1 MSGGKSG
8 WLAHAAMLAAMGL
21 AGCASQDKLRQA
33 ELATLAAAL
42 PGTYDNAAQAREDV
56 ASGAAAPHAGLRLM
70 ITEIYAPV
78 VGARVFH
85 VRETSLDDPRR
96 LVMQRIWTLS
106 LSPDKRLTQGVM
118 ALAEPERWRTGD
130 PELFR
135 SLLPQDLRPLA
146 GCELY
151 WTATAAGFSGQNQH
165 ASCRADASASDEART
180 VEYRAEL
187 QGDQLALSERQYDAA
202 GRIVM
207 GDSADPFYRF
217 VRRGR

>member
-1 MSGGKSG
+1 MSSGKLG
-8 WLAHAAMLAAMGL
+8 WLARAVMLATMGL
-21 AGCASQDKLRQA
+21 AGCASQEKLRQA

-42 PGTYDNAAQAREDV
+42 AGTYDNAAQARDDI
-56 ASGAAAPHAGLRLM
+56 ARGAAAPHAGLRLT
-70 ITEIYAPV
+70 ITEIYAPL

-96 LVMQRIWTLS
+96 LIMQRVWTLS
-106 LSPDKRLTQGVM
+106 LSPDKRLTQRVM

-146 GCELY
+146 GCDLY

-165 ASCRADASASDEART
+165 AACRADASVGDEART
-180 VEYRAEL
+180 IEYRAEL
-187 QGDQLALSERQYDAA
+187 QGDRLAIGERQYDAA

-207 GDSADPFYRF
+207 GNSADPFYRF